1 MELSYFLIQPV
12 FVALVGVP
20 ALIGLFVM
28 YRLGHNKTV
37 LGVFMADAWLVVTF
51 AASALGLLNDD
62 QRIVILRI
70 GTFLLQWSFI
80 VGGASFIIHHRRYK
94 RALNVH

>member
-1 MELSYFLIQPV
+1 MELSDFLIQPV

-28 YRLGHNKTV
+28 FRMGHNKTV
-37 LGVFMADAWLVVTF
+37 LGIFLANAWLVITF
-51 AASALGLLNDD
+51 ALSALGLLNDE
-62 QRIVILRI
+62 QRIVFLRI

-80 VGGASFIIHHRRYK
+80 VGGVTFAIYHNRYK
-94 RALNVH
+94 RAMNGK